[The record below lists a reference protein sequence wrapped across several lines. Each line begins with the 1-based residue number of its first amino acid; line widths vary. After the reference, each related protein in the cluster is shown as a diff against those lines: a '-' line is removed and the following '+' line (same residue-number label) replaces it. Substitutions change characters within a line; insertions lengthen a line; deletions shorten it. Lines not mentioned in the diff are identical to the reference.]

1 MNPSHTSQPKGGLF
15 IIALFKLIKGSLL
28 LLLAVGALGF
38 LHRDV
43 QQTLEHAINHLRVDP
58 HNKYL
63 AALLAKA
70 GLVDDRHL
78 KELSGL
84 VAVYAG
90 LYLTEGVGLL
100 LRKRWAEYLTV
111 IGTAFFVPIKMCEIT
126 RHCTTP
132 RVLLL
137 LGNLFIVVYLIVL
150 LRKERKAN

>member
-1 MNPSHTSQPKGGLF
+1 MNSSHTSKPKGGLF
-15 IIALFKLIKGSLL
+15 IIAIFKLIKGSLL

-43 QQTLEHAINHLRVDP
+43 QQTLEEWTKHLRFDP

-63 AALLAKA
+63 AAMLAKA

-78 KELSGL
+78 EKLSAL

-100 LRKRWAEYLTV
+100 LRRRWAEYLTV
-111 IGTAFFVPIKMCEIT
+111 IATASFVPLEIYEIT
-126 RHCTTP
+126 QHCSTP
-132 RVLLL
+132 RILLL
-137 LGNLFIVVYLIVL
+137 LGNLMIVVYLIVL
-150 LRKERKAN
+150 LRKERKTG